1 MLDEQELAPVDVSA
15 DLTAD
20 HIGHDLAR
28 LMRSL
33 ARMRQQHT
41 DMAVAHVLGLL
52 MEKGPQRVG
61 EIAQVLGTD
70 PSTVS
75 RKIAALV
82 DAGLVERRVDPDD
95 GRAHL
100 LAATEAGEHKCIEGR
115 RHRNELVTT
124 VLSEWPEDSRRQLAE
139 LLARFADGM
148 QEHGTRITRVPG
160 GEN

>member
-1 MLDEQELAPVDVSA
+1 MLDERRLTPVDG
-15 DLTAD
+15 TAD

-28 LMRSL
+28 LMRTV
-33 ARMRQQHT
+33 ARMRQHT
-41 DMAVAHVLGLL
+41 DTAVAHVLGLL
-52 MEKGPQRVG
+52 IEKGPQRVG
-61 EIAQVLGTD
+61 EIAQALGTE

-100 LAATEAGEHKCIEGR
+100 LAATAAGERKCVEGR
-115 RHRNELVTT
+115 RHRIDLVTA
-124 VLSEWPEDSRRQLAE
+124 VLSEWPEESRSQLAT

-148 QEHGTRITRVPG
+148 QEHGARMTRVPG